1 MKPIYLLYIAFIL
14 FAASCKE
21 GTSVEKEE
29 TVGET
34 TANPPAG
41 QTVQPNAPSGGHDQ
55 TFLTDKLFHYKTA
68 AIVGKDN
75 KQNPYENQWIDF
87 DPNGTYKS
95 GTLKEQTH
103 TGKWDFNVDQKIL
116 LLRPD
121 VNTFKIT
128 EWKVMHNN
136 DIVILV
142 GTQTYG
148 NNATQIQLVRNAE
161 LP

>member
-1 MKPIYLLYIAFIL
+1 MKPIYFLYISLIFVLAG
-14 FAASCKE
+14 CKE
-21 GTSVEKEE
+21 STSTEKEE
-29 TVGET
+29 TVAEKG
-34 TANPPAG
+34 ANTPAE

-55 TFLTDKLFHYKTA
+55 TFLTDKLFHYKAA

-75 KQNPYENQWIDF
+75 KENPYANQWIDM
-87 DPNGTYKS
+87 DPDGTFKA

-103 TGKWDFNVDQKIL
+103 TGKWDYNVDQKIL

-121 VNTFKIT
+121 VSTYKIS

-136 DIVILV
+136 DIIILV

>member
-1 MKPIYLLYIAFIL
+1 MKSIYLLIITFI
-14 FAASCKE
+14 FVTAGCKESATTEKE
-21 GTSVEKEE
+21 GTVAEN
-29 TVGET
+29 
-34 TANPPAG
+34 TANSPAA

-55 TFLTDKLFHYKTA
+55 TFLTDKLFHYKAA

-75 KQNPYENQWIDF
+75 KENPYANQWIDM
-87 DPNGTYKS
+87 DPDGTYKA
-95 GTLKEQTH
+95 GRLKEQTH
-103 TGKWDFNVDQKIL
+103 TGKWDYNVNEKIL

-121 VNTFKIT
+121 VNTFKIS

-136 DIVILV
+136 DMVVLV

-148 NNATQIQLVRNAE
+148 NNATQIQLVRSAE

>member
-1 MKPIYLLYIAFIL
+1 MKPIYLLYFTFVL
-14 FAASCKE
+14 LLAACKE
-21 GTSVEKEE
+21 NASTEKEE
-29 TVGET
+29 TVAENAAN
-34 TANPPAG
+34 TASDQA
-41 QTVQPNAPSGGHDQ
+41 VQPNAPSGGHGE
-55 TFLTDKLFHYKTA
+55 TFLTDKLFHYKAA

-75 KQNPYENQWIDF
+75 KENPYANQWIDLEP
-87 DPNGTYKS
+87 DGTYKA

-103 TGKWDFNVDQKIL
+103 TGRWDYNVKEKIL

-121 VNTFKIT
+121 VSTYKIS

-136 DIVILV
+136 DMVVLV

-148 NNATQIQLVRNAE
+148 NNATQIQLVRSAE